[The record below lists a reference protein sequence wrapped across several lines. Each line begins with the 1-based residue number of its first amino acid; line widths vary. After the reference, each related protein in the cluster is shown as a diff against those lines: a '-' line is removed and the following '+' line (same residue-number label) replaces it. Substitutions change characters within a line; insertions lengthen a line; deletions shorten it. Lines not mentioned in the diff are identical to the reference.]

1 MCSSDL
7 LFFVWLLVCA
17 GFLAGCATDRK
28 ISQSAQLPQERCN
41 LPVWE
46 KGDYWVYRTEEE
58 KEFGWRVADVTEKL
72 YVVGF
77 SSNKEHRLAF
87 DKNTLEF
94 GEYAGS
100 KDRKV
105 PAFRGSELFFDFP
118 IFVGKK
124 WDRMI
129 TGETM
134 RLTTWNYLM
143 SYRVVSF
150 EEVKVPAGTFKAFK
164 IEQNQKELAS
174 GGEAISYYWF
184 SEEVKHVIKFKF
196 GTSYGAWIIKSQD
209 YGLTSYKAGKSQG
222 SEEGRRRLKHEIGQ
236 ERKSHF

>member
-1 MCSSDL
+1 MRKVFL
-7 LFFVWLLVCA
+7 VWLLLSA
-17 GFLAGCATDRK
+17 GLLVGCTADRK
-28 ISQSAQLPQERCN
+28 ISQPTQLPRERCD

-46 KGDYWVYRTEEE
+46 IGDYWVYRVEGG

-72 YVVGF
+72 YVVGP
-77 SSNKEHRLAF
+77 SSSKERRLAF
-87 DKNTLEF
+87 DKSTLEF

-105 PAFRGSELFFDFP
+105 PTFLDSGLFFDFP

-129 TGETM
+129 SGETT
-134 RLTTWNYLM
+134 RHVAWNYLM

-150 EEVKVPAGTFKAFK
+150 EEVKVPAGTFEAFK
-164 IEQNQKELAS
+164 IKQNQKDLAS

-184 SEEVKHVIKFKF
+184 SAEAKNVIKCEF
-196 GTSYGAWIIKSQD
+196 GTSYGAWLIKSQD
-209 YGLTSYKAGKSQG
+209 YELTSYKVGKAEDQKKK
-222 SEEGRRRLKHEIGQ
+222 L
-236 ERKSHF
+236 